1 MSPTRVFMANGRK
14 ALVLVSCAAALL
26 LYLSFLIFNYKDEIR
41 LLEESSASLKQN
53 QDKLAAQ
60 LQVAQEHKS
69 RLQNQVDLGIKSLR
83 TLKDEFVTF
92 REKKK
97 SEQEKMKGDSEKKYD
112 ALKQSYDLTKS
123 ELEDITHEHQ
133 KLTEAN
139 KLTMEECEKDAEEKN
154 KQFWRVLQT
163 AKVKALQQLQDL
175 RDKDQL
181 AATNEATRSKTKVDT
196 LSTNVAALQAVNAE
210 LKASLSFTKAELNR
224 ARAELLSKENRLSKN
239 INSEANDAFIHSPV
253 NDSKTDKKSGDVIT
267 KKLDAAVNTGG
278 HHSHNLVVPSIQND
292 NNKNNHV
299 LPAQPPV
306 DHKNIQNPQIAKPV
320 GAESNGADALANS
333 PGMMRMRQNPVIPK
347 DQDSIQ
353 IAHPWAKRISHGSHD
368 SHDSGF
374 KVVGQPVLAQP
385 RFHDGGGGSKKTK
398 KNIPLD
404 HENLGVLAQPRLDGG
419 GGGGGGERKK
429 ADVIPFG
436 DRDRQV
442 AAPNLVQV
450 HNPLEAEGNPGNSNN
465 QPQLQVN
472 APEGD
477 VQKGGNGKPGGENDD
492 DEDHAFGNDKDY
504 GAGALDKPDRGNHGG
519 AVDAA
524 AVVGAA
530 PPEFDDQKF
539 DDQKIGNIQHD
550 FNQDFKRK
558 KKFA

>member
-1 MSPTRVFMANGRK
+1 MKMSPTRVFMANGRK
-14 ALVLVSCAAALL
+14 ALVLVCCAAASL

-69 RLQNQVDLGIKSLR
+69 RLQNQVDMGIKSLK
-83 TLKDEFVTF
+83 TLKDEFVIF
-92 REKKK
+92 REQKK

-112 ALKQSYDLTKS
+112 TLKQSYDLTKS

-139 KLTMEECEKDAEEKN
+139 KLTMEECERDAEEKN
-154 KQFWRVLQT
+154 K
-163 AKVKALQQLQDL
+163 ALLQLQNL

-181 AATNEATRSKTKVDT
+181 AASNEAKLTKTKVDT
-196 LSTNVAALQAVNAE
+196 LNTNVAALQAVNAE
-210 LKASLSFTKAELNR
+210 LKASLSATKAELNR
-224 ARAELLSKENRLSKN
+224 VRAELLSKENRLSKN
-239 INSEANDAFIHSPV
+239 INSQANDAFIHSPV

-278 HHSHNLVVPSIQND
+278 HQSHNLEVPSIQN
-292 NNKNNHV
+292 NNNNINNHV
-299 LPAQPPV
+299 LPAHPPV

-347 DQDSIQ
+347 DQDNIQ
-353 IAHPWAKRISHGSHD
+353 IAHPWAKRISHD

-385 RFHDGGGGSKKTK
+385 RFHDDDGGGGDRTKTK
-398 KNIPLD
+398 KNIPLVN
-404 HENLGVLAQPRLDGG
+404 ENLGVLAQPRLDGG
-419 GGGGGGERKK
+419 GGKK

-442 AAPNLVQV
+442 APPNLVQV
-450 HNPLEAEGNPGNSNN
+450 HNPLEAEGNPNSHN

-477 VQKGGNGKPGGENDD
+477 VQRGGNGKPGGENDD

-539 DDQKIGNIQHD
+539 DDHKIGDIQHD